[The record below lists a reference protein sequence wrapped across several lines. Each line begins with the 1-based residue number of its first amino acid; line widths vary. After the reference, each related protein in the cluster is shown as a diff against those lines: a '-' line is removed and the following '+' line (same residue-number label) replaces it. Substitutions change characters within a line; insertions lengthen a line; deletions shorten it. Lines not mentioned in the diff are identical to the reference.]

1 VTSSPA
7 GLNCGSTCTYSFA
20 TNSTVTLTAVPAADS
35 LFQGWSGC
43 TSVSGATCTVS
54 MTAGK
59 LVYSAFVPAQYP
71 LAVTKSG
78 AGAGTVSSNPAGIDC
93 GATCS
98 ANFANG
104 ANVTL
109 TATPSAGATFDH
121 WAGSCAGTAATCT
134 LTLNAARAA
143 EAVFAAPTTTTYQY
157 DANGNLTQITDPLG
171 NVRQT
176 TYDALDRPTLVKE
189 PSATTVGITQ
199 GQIGTAYDGQG
210 QVARVTDPRNLATTY
225 TVDGLGNLQSQTS
238 PDTGTTGYIYDEAGN
253 LKTRTDARGKVAN
266 YSYDAL
272 NRISQIAYGDQ
283 TVTYGWD
290 ACPNGLGRL
299 CGVTDGSGGTA
310 YGYDSQGRV
319 LKKIQVIGTVGL
331 VTAYAYTAGQLT
343 GLTTPSGQ
351 TIAYDWANGRISA
364 IRVNGVILLSGI
376 EYEPFGPVMGW
387 TWSNGQTVIRDHDL
401 AGRARSISLGTDPKT
416 GAADRRD
423 VGFDAAGRI
432 RSVLSA
438 TDASLNLLHGYDGLD
453 RLVSTQRGNPALGSL
468 NLAYDLTGNRQ
479 TKTLNGAVTTYTT
492 QATSNRLMGL
502 SGAEAKS
509 FGYDNAGNQ
518 ITSGTITHGYDNAGR
533 RTSATVNGQTWSYAY
548 NALGQRVRKSGS
560 STTLYAY
567 DEQGRLLGEYD
578 ATGKLIQETVWL
590 DDLPVLTLRPS
601 GTATAV
607 AYYVHADHLGT
618 PRRITR
624 PSDNKVM
631 WQWESEPFG
640 YSLPNENPQGL
651 GVFAYNLRFPGQV
664 YDAETGLHYNY
675 FRDYDPGAGRYVQSD
690 PIGTVLYKD
699 MAAKS
704 LAAARGLVSPELASQ
719 LYRTQPEFNH
729 PYGYVGSN
737 PLSSVDPL
745 GLSKFDKLYGLPK
758 EFWNWYHRKVK
769 RPGDPDLE
777 KEEAKELCEQWKKE
791 GRPKPDNKQRGSAD
805 QDLLDWLLPWWL
817 FSGDAY

>member
-1 VTSSPA
+1 MAPNPTHDKLLA
-7 GLNCGSTCTYSFA
+7 R
-20 TNSTVTLTAVPAADS
+20 
-35 LFQGWSGC
+35 
-43 TSVSGATCTVS
+43 GAT
-54 MTAGK
+54 A
-59 LVYSAFVPAQYP
+59 
-71 LAVTKSG
+71 
-78 AGAGTVSSNPAGIDC
+78 
-93 GATCS
+93 
-98 ANFANG
+98 
-104 ANVTL
+104 
-109 TATPSAGATFDH
+109 
-121 WAGSCAGTAATCT
+121 
-134 LTLNAARAA
+134 
-143 EAVFAAPTTTTYQY
+143 
-157 DANGNLTQITDPLG
+157 PLG
-171 NVRQT
+171 
-176 TYDALDRPTLVKE
+176 
-189 PSATTVGITQ
+189 
-199 GQIGTAYDGQG
+199 
-210 QVARVTDPRNLATTY
+210 
-225 TVDGLGNLQSQTS
+225 
-238 PDTGTTGYIYDEAGN
+238 GN
-253 LKTRTDARGKVAN
+253 LKTRTDARNKVAS

-416 GAADRRD
+416 GTADRRD

-453 RLVSTQRGNPALGSL
+453 RLISTQRGNPALGSL

-492 QATSNRLMGL
+492 QATSNRLMSL

-664 YDAETGLHYNY
+664 YDAETGMHYNY

-690 PIGTVLYKD
+690 PIGLE
-699 MAAKS
+699 
-704 LAAARGLVSPELASQ
+704 GGI
-719 LYRTQPEFNH
+719 N
-729 PYGYVGSN
+729 PYVYVEN
-737 PLSSVDPL
+737 APTMKIDPL
-745 GLSKFDKLYGLPK
+745 GLASSGWQPSSGLANLKSASKCVENAFLRNYADMRAANTIGADKYFHCKANCEATRCAPMGEEYACNISDAREWFDQNIK
-758 EFWNWYHRKVK
+758 H
-769 RPGDPDLE
+769 DP
-777 KEEAKELCEQWKKE
+777 A
-791 GRPKPDNKQRGSAD
+791 SASAAD
-805 QDLLDWLLPWWL
+805 QAANQFGRNNAKNPGSCAQVCQPYRPRGL
-817 FSGDAY
+817 ATQY